1 MNEGIHYIGRMM
13 VIAGI
18 ILAAVGGL
26 LMLSSRMSWIGRL
39 PGDIMVQKKN
49 FTFFAPL
56 GTSILISLLLSLIF
70 WLLGKG
76 QH

>member
-1 MNEGIHYIGRMM
+1 MNEGIQHIGRMM
-13 VIAGI
+13 VITGI
-18 ILAAVGGL
+18 ILAAAGGL
-26 LMLSSRMSWIGRL
+26 LMLSSRISWIGRL

-70 WLLGKG
+70 CLMGKR
-76 QH
+76 